1 MSKVWQNLT
10 KNKNK
15 KMLKNLVEL
24 ALEKQE
30 NLLKKSQIFL
40 LNF

>member
-10 KNKNK
+10 KK
-15 KMLKNLVEL
+15 KKKKTLENLVEL

-30 NLLKKSQIFL
+30 N
-40 LNF
+40 

>member
-30 NLLKKSQIFL
+30 NLF
-40 LNF
+40 